1 MKRRPGKVSFFR
13 LNEGRQGGIQ
23 ELKDLFLNSYE
34 HLQNRE
40 FEEMPDAIKIDDD
53 SYYIQAMQR
62 VVNEN
67 ERVNGEYIYYW
78 LITISRVDMSSEVV
92 VADLL
97 RELDERRRP
106 IEHTETEGLVLDA
119 RLIFD
124 PFREIIGIYSQRG
137 TISTNN
143 IRRFL
148 CELVNVIGLR
158 FEIILNENGY
168 NRLNRL
174 DIVKEI
180 SYKIASPNNFENY
193 ADTDR
198 SELQDMKYANEVSAE
213 EIYVVLKSDQLQK
226 ESIIRKVRS
235 ITENAE
241 RNIKALKVDGIVDGI
256 EDTID
261 LIRNKLV
268 YDGDIEYEDEIDDRA
283 AYGFLNQAY
292 QETEGFLFEQF
303 DVVDRGEE

>member
-1 MKRRPGKVSFFR
+1 MERRPGKVNFFK

-23 ELKDLFLNSYE
+23 ELKELLFNSYE

-40 FEEMPDAIKIDDD
+40 FEEMPEAIEIDDD
-53 SYYIQAMQR
+53 SYYIQAMQKI
-62 VVNEN
+62 VNEN
-67 ERVNGEYIYYW
+67 ERVNGDYVYYW

-106 IEHTETEGLVLDA
+106 IEHTESEGLVLDL

-124 PFREIIGIYSQRG
+124 PFREIIGIYSQKG

-143 IRRFL
+143 LRRFL
-148 CELVNVIGLR
+148 CKLVDVVGLK

-174 DIVKEI
+174 DIVNEI

-213 EIYVVLKSDQLQK
+213 ELYVVLKSDELQK

-235 ITENAE
+235 ITENGE
-241 RNIKALKVDGIVDGI
+241 RNVKALKIDGITDGVQ
-256 EDTID
+256 DTID
-261 LIRNKLV
+261 LIKNKLV
-268 YDGDIEYEDEIDDRA
+268 YDDFIEYADEIDDHA

-292 QETEGFLFEQF
+292 QEMEGFLFEQF
-303 DVVDRGEE
+303 DIVDRGE

>member
-1 MKRRPGKVSFFR
+1 MERRPGKVNFFK

-23 ELKDLFLNSYE
+23 ELKELLFNSYE

-40 FEEMPDAIKIDDD
+40 FEEMPEAIEIDDD
-53 SYYIQAMQR
+53 SYYIQAMQKI
-62 VVNEN
+62 VNEN
-67 ERVNGEYIYYW
+67 ERVNGDYVYYW

-106 IEHTETEGLVLDA
+106 IEHTESEGLVLDL

-124 PFREIIGIYSQRG
+124 PFREIIGIYSQKG

-143 IRRFL
+143 LRRFL
-148 CELVNVIGLR
+148 CKLVDVVGLK

-174 DIVKEI
+174 DIVNEI

-213 EIYVVLKSDQLQK
+213 ELYVVLKSDELQK
-226 ESIIRKVRS
+226 ESIIRKVKS
-235 ITENAE
+235 ITENGE
-241 RNIKALKVDGIVDGI
+241 RNVKALKIDGITDGVQ
-256 EDTID
+256 DTID
-261 LIRNKLV
+261 LIKNKLV
-268 YDGDIEYEDEIDDRA
+268 YDDFIEYEDEIDDHA

-292 QETEGFLFEQF
+292 QEMEGFLFEQF
-303 DVVDRGEE
+303 DIVDRGE

>member
-1 MKRRPGKVSFFR
+1 MERRPAKVNFFK

-23 ELKDLFLNSYE
+23 ELKELLFNSYE

-40 FEEMPDAIKIDDD
+40 FEEMPEAIEIDDD
-53 SYYIQAMQR
+53 SYYIQAMQKI
-62 VVNEN
+62 VNEN
-67 ERVNGEYIYYW
+67 ERVNGDYLYYW

-106 IEHTETEGLVLDA
+106 IEHTESEGLVLDL

-124 PFREIIGIYSQRG
+124 PFREIIGIYSQKG

-143 IRRFL
+143 LRRFL
-148 CELVNVIGLR
+148 CKLVDVVGLK

-174 DIVKEI
+174 DIINEI

-198 SELQDMKYANEVSAE
+198 SELQDMRYANEVSAE
-213 EIYVVLKSDQLQK
+213 ELYVVLKSDELQK

-235 ITENAE
+235 ITENGE
-241 RNIKALKVDGIVDGI
+241 RNVKALKIDGITDGVQ
-256 EDTID
+256 DTID
-261 LIRNKLV
+261 LIKNKLV
-268 YDGDIEYEDEIDDRA
+268 YDDFIEYEDEIDDHA

-292 QETEGFLFEQF
+292 QEMEGFLFEQF
-303 DVVDRGEE
+303 DIVDRGE